1 MDERDE
7 RKRTSGDASK
17 RFKTASE
24 LELHH
29 CSRKSVA
36 GTYLLATRC
45 PVYRRHDSHSGS
57 RTELENLSNDA
68 KGKGTSSEPARPK
81 VPMRRAGA
89 DCSVIAR
96 KRGNA
101 RGAKGAGH
109 RRWERANWQQEEPSF
124 LDGRRRSSFGG
135 TSRMMREYHVRICER
150 LGVKLPGPTRQTA
163 DATANN
169 GDPQLGFSP
178 LRGGDFLVHRDL
190 IGLRGLP
197 SFTMLGSTVEGE
209 PEPPQERESWRH

>member
-7 RKRTSGDASK
+7 RKRASGDASK
-17 RFKTASE
+17 RSKTASE

-36 GTYLLATRC
+36 GTYLLAMRC

-57 RTELENLSNDA
+57 RRELENLSNDA

-109 RRWERANWQQEEPSF
+109 RRWERANWQREEPSF

-150 LGVKLPGPTRQTA
+150 LGVKLPGPPRPAVGTTRRRQDASGGGTGAPGNPGRLYGALRSGA
-163 DATANN
+163 D
-169 GDPQLGFSP
+169 
-178 LRGGDFLVHRDL
+178 
-190 IGLRGLP
+190 
-197 SFTMLGSTVEGE
+197 
-209 PEPPQERESWRH
+209 

>member
-1 MDERDE
+1 MTLSTSGMDERDE

-24 LELHH
+24 LELHY

-36 GTYLLATRC
+36 ETYLLATRC

-68 KGKGTSSEPARPK
+68 KGKGTSSETARPK
-81 VPMRRAGA
+81 VPMRWAGA

-101 RGAKGAGH
+101 RGAKG
-109 RRWERANWQQEEPSF
+109 QVT
-124 LDGRRRSSFGG
+124 DVRS
-135 TSRMMREYHVRICER
+135 
-150 LGVKLPGPTRQTA
+150 GPTGNRKSPISRRKPAVFTRWHEPD
-163 DATANN
+163 DARVSRP
-169 GDPQLGFSP
+169 DLVQ
-178 LRGGDFLVHRDL
+178 RG
-190 IGLRGLP
+190 
-197 SFTMLGSTVEGE
+197 
-209 PEPPQERESWRH
+209 